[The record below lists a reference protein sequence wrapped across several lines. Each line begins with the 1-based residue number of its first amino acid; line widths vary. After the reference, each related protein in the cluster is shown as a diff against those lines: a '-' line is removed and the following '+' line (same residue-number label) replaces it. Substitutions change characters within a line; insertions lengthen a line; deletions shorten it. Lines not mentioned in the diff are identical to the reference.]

1 MCSRGVPLS
10 LTFCGLACGG
20 QLLAVLQKGMRRLTA
35 SFCSVLS
42 QFACRRSRIGDI
54 FCRRCA
60 MYFCIHSFLG
70 DYPPYR
76 DLKGLC
82 ALAGRL
88 VNKCICPQ
96 APPGSLSSL
105 ALLAT
110 SSRSLPFR
118 AVADMFASWTPCVLY
133 VFCSEYV
140 SLAYSICSLL
150 VAS

>member
-1 MCSRGVPLS
+1 MHL
-10 LTFCGLACGG
+10 
-20 QLLAVLQKGMRRLTA
+20 
-35 SFCSVLS
+35 
-42 QFACRRSRIGDI
+42 
-54 FCRRCA
+54 
-60 MYFCIHSFLG
+60 YFCIHSVIG

-76 DLKGLC
+76 DLKDLC

-118 AVADMFASWTPCVLY
+118 AVADMFASWTLHVLY
-133 VFCSEYV
+133 VFCSAYV
-140 SLAYSICSLL
+140 SLAYSICSFVGRTLTIL
-150 VAS
+150 ISMLPSWLNSELPREVVLE